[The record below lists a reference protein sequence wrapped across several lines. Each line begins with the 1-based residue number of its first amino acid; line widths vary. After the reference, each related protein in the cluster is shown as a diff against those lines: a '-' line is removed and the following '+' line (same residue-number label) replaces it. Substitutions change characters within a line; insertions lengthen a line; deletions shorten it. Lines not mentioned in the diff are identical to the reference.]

1 MTINRSGALRVLGG
15 AVAAPALVTG
25 FPAIV
30 RSQTL
35 TPLKIGIIPVDV
47 AANAYY
53 AQDLGLFTKA
63 GFAVEFQ
70 VMASGPV
77 LAQAVA
83 GGAIDIGISN
93 VATLANARL
102 RGLPFRILAPAA
114 VVNPGQKPTDT
125 VMVLQD
131 SAITPG
137 AGMNGKSIAIN
148 GLKDLQEI
156 EARGYVDRFGGDSN
170 TIKFVEVPFP
180 AMGGALAEKRVDIIF
195 PTEPFTTANTNVGKV
210 IGDAFDGVGPRFL
223 LLGWFASESWLAAN
237 AASARKFVDAMRQ
250 ASVWANAHQTES
262 AVMLSAH
269 TKMPAEIA
277 SKIVRAV
284 YGTTLD
290 PAMLTPVLNLGS
302 KYALLAKPVPAT
314 DLIWKG

>member
-1 MTINRSGALRVLGG
+1 MVINRSRAMSIIGG
-15 AVAAPALVTG
+15 AVATPALVTG

-47 AANAYY
+47 AANAFF

-83 GGAIDIGISN
+83 GGAIDLGVSN
-93 VATLANARL
+93 VATIGNARL
-102 RGLPFRILAPAA
+102 RGLPFRFVAPAA
-114 VVNPGQKPTDT
+114 VVNPGQKPTDV

-131 SAITPG
+131 STIAPG
-137 AGMNGKSIAIN
+137 AGMNGKLIAIN

-156 EARGYVDRFGGDSN
+156 EARGYVDKFGGDSS
-170 TIKFVEVPFP
+170 TVKFVEVPFP
-180 AMGGALAEKRVDIIF
+180 AMGGALQEKRVDIIF
-195 PTEPFTTANTNVGKV
+195 PTEPFSTANTNVGKV
-210 IGDAFDGVGPRFL
+210 IGDAFDGVGPRFM
-223 LLGWFASESWLAAN
+223 LLGWFASETWLATN
-237 AASARKFVDAMRQ
+237 SATAKKFVDIMRQ
-250 ASVWANAHQTES
+250 ASEWANGHQAES
-262 AVMLSAH
+262 AVMLSNH

-277 SKIVRAV
+277 GRIVRAV

-290 PAMLTPVLNLGS
+290 PSLLTPVLNLGS
-302 KYALLAKPVPAT
+302 RYGLITKPVPAS

>member
-1 MTINRSGALRVLGG
+1 MVMNRSRAMSAIAG

-30 RSQTL
+30 RSQSL

-83 GGAIDIGISN
+83 GGAIDIGVSN
-93 VATLANARL
+93 VATLGNARL
-102 RGLPFRILAPAA
+102 RGLPFRVIAPAA
-114 VVNPGQKPTDT
+114 VVNPGQKPTDV

-137 AGMNGKSIAIN
+137 AGMNGKLIAIN

-156 EARGYVDRFGGDSN
+156 EARGYVDKFGGDSN
-170 TIKFVEVPFP
+170 TVKFVEVPFP
-180 AMGGALAEKRVDIIF
+180 AMGGALQEKRVDIIF
-195 PTEPFTTANTNVGKV
+195 PTEPFSTSDTNVGKV
-210 IGDAFDGVGPRFL
+210 IGNAFDGVGPRFL
-223 LLGWFASESWLAAN
+223 LLGWFATEDWLAKNGAT
-237 AASARKFVDAMRQ
+237 AKKFVDIMRQ
-250 ASVWANAHQTES
+250 ASEWANGHQTES
-262 AVMLSAH
+262 AAMLSSH

-290 PAMLTPVLNLGS
+290 ASMLTPVLSLGS
-302 KYALLAKPVPAT
+302 RYGLIPKPVPPT

>member
-1 MTINRSGALRVLGG
+1 MVVNRSRAMSVIAG
-15 AVAAPALVTG
+15 AVAAPVLVTG

-35 TPLKIGIIPVDV
+35 APLKIGIIPVDV

-83 GGAIDIGISN
+83 GGAVDIGVSN
-93 VATLANARL
+93 VATLGNARL
-102 RGLPFRILAPAA
+102 RGLPFRIIAPAA
-114 VVNPGQKPTDT
+114 VVNPGQKPTDV

-131 SAITPG
+131 STITPG
-137 AGMNGKSIAIN
+137 AGMNGKLIAIN

-156 EARGYVDRFGGDSN
+156 EARGYVDKFGGDSN
-170 TIKFVEVPFP
+170 TVKFVEVPFP
-180 AMGGALAEKRVDIIF
+180 AMGGALQEKRVDIIF
-195 PTEPFTTANTNVGKV
+195 PTEPFSTSDTNVGKV
-210 IGDAFDGVGPRFL
+210 IGNAFDGVGPRFL
-223 LLGWFASESWLAAN
+223 LLGWFASETWLASNGAT
-237 AASARKFVDAMRQ
+237 AKKFVDIMRQ
-250 ASVWANAHQTES
+250 ASVWANAHQAES
-262 AVMLSAH
+262 AVMLSNH
-269 TKMPAEIA
+269 TKMPPEIA

-290 PAMLTPVLNLGS
+290 ASMLTPVLSLGS
-302 KYALLAKPVPAT
+302 RYGLITKPVPAT

>member
-1 MTINRSGALRVLGG
+1 MVINRSRAMSIIGG
-15 AVAAPALVTG
+15 AVAAPTIVTG

-35 TPLKIGIIPVDV
+35 APLKIGIIPVDV

-93 VATLANARL
+93 VATLGNARL
-102 RGLPFRILAPAA
+102 RGLPFRVIAPAA
-114 VVNPGQKPTDT
+114 VVNPSQKPTDV

-131 SAITPG
+131 STITPG
-137 AGMNGKSIAIN
+137 AGMKGKLNAIN

-170 TIKFVEVPFP
+170 TIKFVELHFP
-180 AMGGALAEKRVDIIF
+180 GLCAE
-195 PTEPFTTANTNVGKV
+195 A
-210 IGDAFDGVGPRFL
+210 
-223 LLGWFASESWLAAN
+223 
-237 AASARKFVDAMRQ
+237 
-250 ASVWANAHQTES
+250 
-262 AVMLSAH
+262 
-269 TKMPAEIA
+269 
-277 SKIVRAV
+277 
-284 YGTTLD
+284 
-290 PAMLTPVLNLGS
+290 
-302 KYALLAKPVPAT
+302 
-314 DLIWKG
+314 